1 MGEFGVIFIDIS
13 VFPIEDY
20 PRIYGRRVLSL
31 GKLQMRNIAFLLAP
45 ISGRYV
51 TTSKEIP
58 NSPLE
63 GGRNAIAKRNNDII
77 AAPLVPVVADN
88 PIVGP

>member
-1 MGEFGVIFIDIS
+1 M
-13 VFPIEDY
+13 
-20 PRIYGRRVLSL
+20 
-31 GKLQMRNIAFLLAP
+31 
-45 ISGRYV
+45 

>member
-1 MGEFGVIFIDIS
+1 
-13 VFPIEDY
+13 
-20 PRIYGRRVLSL
+20 
-31 GKLQMRNIAFLLAP
+31 MRNIAFLVAP

-63 GGRNAIAKRNNDII
+63 GGRNAIAKRNKDIT

>member
-1 MGEFGVIFIDIS
+1 M
-13 VFPIEDY
+13 
-20 PRIYGRRVLSL
+20 IYGRRVLSL

-77 AAPLVPVVADN
+77 ASHLVPVVADN